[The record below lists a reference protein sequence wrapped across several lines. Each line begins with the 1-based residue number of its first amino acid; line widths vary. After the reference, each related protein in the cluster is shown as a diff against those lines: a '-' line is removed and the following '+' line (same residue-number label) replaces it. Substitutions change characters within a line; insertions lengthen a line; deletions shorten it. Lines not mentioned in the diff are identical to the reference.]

1 MGLFFFVIGD
11 NKLFEDEFLWDCIF
25 KDDDV
30 ENDVQEEDEISIFNE
45 FVICLLNLFGFL
57 RIIIVQDILESL
69 DLLEG
74 LFLIKVEGVY
84 QF

>member
-1 MGLFFFVIGD
+1 MGLFLFVIGD
-11 NKLFEDEFLWDCIF
+11 NKLFEDEFLLDCIF
-25 KDDDV
+25 KDDDD

>member
-11 NKLFEDEFLWDCIF
+11 NKLFEDEFLLDCIF

-57 RIIIVQDILESL
+57 KIIIVQDILESL

-74 LFLIKVEGVY
+74 LLLIKVEGVY

>member
-11 NKLFEDEFLWDCIF
+11 NNLFEDEFLLDCIF